1 MTVLPRVF
9 SALLLLLPALLLSAC
24 GGSNKTEDATTVTVG
39 ASTTSLD
46 IGFPERFTTIS
57 ATVRD
62 ADGELLRNATVQFST
77 NLGSFSA
84 TEVVTRTTAETGRG
98 GSNDAGNG
106 VAAVRLYPGQSAG
119 SATVTAYVNGV
130 QTTTT
135 VTIAGTATTPGD
147 TTSLAVSVDLVATNA
162 SLDTKVPDRFVTLE
176 ATVRDRDNN
185 LLSNA
190 KVEFTSTLGSFSPS
204 TELQAQTI
212 TTTAGIASTRLYP
225 GSVAGTAV
233 VTAYINGVQSQVTLT
248 IQGETT
254 GTTPQAATVT
264 LENSADILDT
274 GFPQRFVNLT
284 ATVLDGSQQ
293 LLPNAN
299 VEFTTT
305 LGSFSATE
313 KVSSVVVTTGQ
324 ADKSGIATVRLY
336 PDKTPGSA
344 EITAFINGFRDTANI
359 EIVGSNLNLP
369 VPTSISVSAASDSL
383 FVTGLGDGYVSN
395 TTLTIRL
402 LTAGN
407 TAARDGATGVD
418 NVRVTLLTK
427 PSGGEVLSGINAA
440 AEHVQS
446 SSTIDVNTKNGV
458 ATVTLS
464 TGTLPGLVQ
473 IKAEALTDE
482 GLGYSPSVQST
493 NATIA
498 INSGP
503 VHTINVTYP
512 QNGMNDQGN
521 GLYRRAGTLVV
532 TDRYGNAV
540 TDGTMLNLGILD
552 SVISS
557 NVVTDPDPT
566 KNPSTSANSS
576 TLSDPI
582 SGQFLTDSI
591 TRSNIAR
598 FIETSDRVLILNS
611 AAKDRSRFVAAAPMT
626 ENQLNVNK
634 AYINTAQN
642 LEYLV
647 GASLLGTQVSGTVDG
662 NIVTGRTSTVSGA
675 AAFYITYPA
684 NRQTLLIGCVDPTV
698 DTRHQPLGSA
708 QIWLVAETEDG
719 NAVLT
724 DNSACLTGI
733 SPLSLTNNSGVTSIS
748 SSTAIPLSL
757 EDAGEVE
764 LPFVNLIPTVSYTV
778 NNGNLDVSVGNCTG
792 RSDRRTNEFGI
803 CNLLISVSGGIAGD
817 TAKITINA
825 SNSASVEID
834 VQR

>member
-1 MTVLPRVF
+1 MTVLPRFLTGLFFVLP
-9 SALLLLLPALLLSAC
+9 LLLLTAC
-24 GGSNKTEDATTVTVG
+24 GGSNKTEDATAVTVG
-39 ASTTSLD
+39 ASTANLD

-305 LGSFSATE
+305 LGSFSETE
-313 KVSSVVVTTGQ
+313 KVSSIIVTTGA
-324 ADKSGIATVRLY
+324 ADKSGIATIKLY
-336 PDKTPGSA
+336 PDKTPGTA
-344 EITAFINGFRDTANI
+344 EITAFINGFRDTVNVEI
-359 EIVGSNLNLP
+359 EGSNLNLP
-369 VPTSISVSAASDSL
+369 VPTAISVSAASNSL
-383 FVTGLGDGYVSN
+383 FVTGLGDGYINN
-395 TTLTIRL
+395 TAVTIRL
-402 LTAGN
+402 LTADN
-407 TAARDGATGVD
+407 LTARDGATGVN
-418 NVRVTLLTK
+418 NVRVTLMTK
-427 PSGGEVLSGINAA
+427 PSGGEIISGINAA
-440 AEHVQS
+440 AETVQS
-446 SSTIDVNTKNGV
+446 GSTIDVNTKDGV
-458 ATVTLS
+458 ATVRLS

-482 GLGYSPSVQST
+482 GQSYSPSVQST
-493 NATIA
+493 NATVA

-503 VHTINVTYP
+503 VHTINITYP
-512 QNGMNDQGN
+512 QNGMSDQGN
-521 GLYRRAGTLVV
+521 GLYRRSGTLVV

-557 NVVTDPDPT
+557 NTVTDPDPL
-566 KNPSTSANSS
+566 KNPSTSAGSAV
-576 TLSDPI
+576 LSDPI
-582 SGQFLTDSI
+582 SGQFVTDSI
-591 TRSNIAR
+591 TRANISR
-598 FIETSDRVLILNS
+598 FIETSDRVLILNG
-611 AAKDRSRFVAAAPMT
+611 AAKDRSRFVATPPTA
-626 ENQLNVNK
+626 ESLLSVNK
-634 AYINTAQN
+634 AYTNTAQD

-647 GASLLGTQVSGTVDG
+647 GASLLGTQISGTVDG
-662 NIVTGRTSTVSGA
+662 NIVTGRTSTLSGA
-675 AAFYITYPA
+675 ASFYITYPA
-684 NRQTLLIGCVDPTV
+684 NRQTLLIGCVDPAV

-719 NAVLT
+719 NAVIIDDT
-724 DNSACLTGI
+724 ACLTAI
-733 SPLSLTNNSGVTSIS
+733 SPLSLSNNSGTTAIN
-748 SSTAIPLSL
+748 SSTVIQLVL

-764 LPFVNLIPTVSYTV
+764 LPFVNLASAVSYTV
-778 NNGNLDVSVGNCTG
+778 NTGNLNITIGNCVG
-792 RSDRRTNEFGI
+792 RSDRRTNEFGV
-803 CNLLISVSGGIAGD
+803 CNLPITVTGGNAGD
-817 TAKITINA
+817 TAQVRI
-825 SNSASVEID
+825 SVSDATPVQID